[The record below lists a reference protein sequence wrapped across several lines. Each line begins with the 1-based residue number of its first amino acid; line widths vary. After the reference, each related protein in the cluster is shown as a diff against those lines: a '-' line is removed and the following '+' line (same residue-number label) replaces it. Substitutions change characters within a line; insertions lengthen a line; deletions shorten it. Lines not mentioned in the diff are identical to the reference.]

1 MECCDIDTKAQ
12 SFVAEVLIEATWVSD
27 RDDGECGSNGDKDDF
42 DPKLV
47 ITNLE
52 ETRKE
57 TQWRSCEQDPDD
69 PDVTYIT
76 MHWRI
81 KGVFYENMELENF
94 PRDVQDISISV
105 SSDWHANEIEL
116 MLDYSKM
123 STLDVANFQDD
134 QEWSL
139 FKHVELEKVPE
150 DPESEIELGYT
161 AGFIVARC
169 RVARRSKFFMVN
181 NVLLMFSLIVLSLT
195 IFAYDPSWNMARIS
209 SSMTLLLVAVAF
221 KLSVAGTLPLI
232 SYLTYLDIYILGGML
247 FLCSMTVIFALISP
261 FKDKPDEALVIDMCA
276 LVALAV
282 LITVF
287 HVVYA
292 VVFLNN
298 TNKRIN
304 EMKKKDKEYDL
315 QLRRHR
321 EMEKMVNMAR
331 KTSRDPPTS
340 PDTSTIAATTPRSK
354 PKIPPAEII
363 IRDISIEDRMSFI
376 DESKDRKSSD
386 SNSRPTVFDPNRSS
400 LRRGL
405 RTPKTN
411 GISDFSSHG
420 IYSDSNET
428 RDVPSHNNN
437 FMNPVGY
444 L

>member
-1 MECCDIDTKAQ
+1 
-12 SFVAEVLIEATWVSD
+12 
-27 RDDGECGSNGDKDDF
+27 
-42 DPKLV
+42 
-47 ITNLE
+47 
-52 ETRKE
+52 
-57 TQWRSCEQDPDD
+57 
-69 PDVTYIT
+69 

-134 QEWSL
+134 QEWTL
-139 FKHVELEKVPE
+139 FRHVELERVPE

-161 AGFIVARC
+161 AGFVIARC

-195 IFAYDPSWNMARIS
+195 IFAYDPDWNMARIS

-247 FLCSMTVIFALISP
+247 FLCAMTIIFALISP
-261 FKDKPDEALVIDMCA
+261 FKGDTDLALVIDQYA
-276 LVALAV
+276 LMSLAI
-282 LITVF
+282 LIAVF

-292 VVFLNN
+292 FVFLHN

-304 EMKKKDKEYDL
+304 EMKRKDKEYDL
-315 QLRRHR
+315 QLARHR
-321 EMEKMVNMAR
+321 EMEKLMKMAKKSSPSPPSKNWT
-331 KTSRDPPTS
+331 KTTRVEKLPSPSDSVFREDPTMP
-340 PDTSTIAATTPRSK
+340 
-354 PKIPPAEII
+354 
-363 IRDISIEDRMSFI
+363 FI
-376 DESKDRKSSD
+376 DETRGRDNSVRKTLSVES
-386 SNSRPTVFDPNRSS
+386 NRSA

-411 GISDFSSHG
+411 GISDFSNGVYTEISEIRDFVTLNMNHAKRANEYG
-420 IYSDSNET
+420 YDSRLKGNC
-428 RDVPSHNNN
+428 
-437 FMNPVGY
+437 
-444 L
+444 